1 MCSYPFSRCPL
12 ERAVLGGGARY
23 EIPPMFGFIVL
34 PITFLGGTHCSWTK
48 LAPITVGGWRW
59 LQAVVLINPLICN
72 DL

>member
-1 MCSYPFSRCPL
+1 
-12 ERAVLGGGARY
+12 
-23 EIPPMFGFIVL
+23 MFGFIVL